1 MSTVIVDASI
11 VLKWVLQEP
20 DSHIAEAL
28 LAEWIDKE
36 TIILAPALLVYEL
49 TNSLYRKASKGEIT
63 FEEVELSL
71 RKILLTGL
79 ELDFSEDPNL
89 SLKAVELAKR
99 FDLPATYDSHYL
111 ALAQREGCE
120 LWTTDIKLLRA
131 LRGQLS
137 WVRRLD
143 DEATPKEQR

>member
-1 MSTVIVDASI
+1 MRSVIVDASI
-11 VLKWVLQEP
+11 AIKWVLMEP
-20 DSHIAEAL
+20 GSDVAEAL

-36 TIILAPALLVYEL
+36 TVILAPALLVYEL
-49 TNSLYRKASKGEIT
+49 TNSLYRKARKGEIT

-99 FDLPATYDSHYL
+99 FDLPATYDYHYL

-120 LWTTDIKLLRA
+120 L
-131 LRGQLS
+131 
-137 WVRRLD
+137 
-143 DEATPKEQR
+143 

>member
-36 TIILAPALLVYEL
+36 TIILAPALLVFEL
-49 TNSLYRKASKGEIT
+49 TNSLYRKARKGEIT

-137 WVRRLD
+137 WVRRLED
-143 DEATPKEQR
+143 YQQDNL

>member
-1 MSTVIVDASI
+1 MSTVVVDASI

-20 DSHIAEAL
+20 DSHTAEAL
-28 LAEWIDKE
+28 LVEWIDKE
-36 TIILAPALLVYEL
+36 TVILAPALLVYEL
-49 TNSLYRKASKGEIT
+49 TNSLYRKARKGEIT

-120 LWTTDIKLLRA
+120 LWTTDIKMLRA

-137 WVRRLD
+137 WVHRLED
-143 DEATPKEQR
+143 YQQDNL

>member
-36 TIILAPALLVYEL
+36 TVILAPALLVYEL
-49 TNSLYRKASKGEIT
+49 NNSLYRKARKGEIT

-137 WVRRLD
+137 WVRRLED
-143 DEATPKEQR
+143 YQQDNL

>member
-137 WVRRLD
+137 WVRRLED
-143 DEATPKEQR
+143 YQQDNL

>member
-36 TIILAPALLVYEL
+36 TVILAPALLVYEL
-49 TNSLYRKASKGEIT
+49 TNSLYRKARKGEIT

-71 RKILLTGL
+71 RKILLTG
-79 ELDFSEDPNL
+79 
-89 SLKAVELAKR
+89 
-99 FDLPATYDSHYL
+99 
-111 ALAQREGCE
+111 
-120 LWTTDIKLLRA
+120 
-131 LRGQLS
+131 
-137 WVRRLD
+137 
-143 DEATPKEQR
+143 